1 MEFYL
6 IDVTLQMF
14 CLSDKL
20 LLYSLRS
27 NLNLG
32 VIRMF
37 KKKYCMVLIVL
48 LFSLAACGND
58 DETSS
63 KNESASKDGGE
74 KIINMMHLWPE
85 GSSKQHN
92 EIVQAI
98 VDEFEADHE
107 DVTIDMEILGNEQY
121 KEKLKVLSASNEL
134 PDIGMTWAGGFIEP
148 YVSGD
153 MFASLDDVIDEE
165 LSDMFVPGTTEA
177 YAVDGKTYGLPLEL
191 NITPVYYNK
200 AIFDEYGLKAPQ
212 TWDELK
218 AVVQTLVNNDV
229 TPITLGNKDA
239 WTGSMWYMYLADRI
253 GGPEVLNNA
262 IDRSGSFEDPSLIK
276 AAAEIQ
282 ELVDM
287 GAFINGYNGLGNDEA
302 KGYFINEQ
310 AAMYLMATW
319 DLPEWTTNEDNSQE
333 FKDSVGYF
341 KFPTV
346 EGGEGE
352 LNSYVGGPGVGMFVA
367 ENSPVKEEAK
377 EFVAFFVK
385 KWGERS
391 VTDAGVI
398 PATKV
403 NTEGI
408 DLPEMYIHILDDLNE
423 ATNLTLYADVQ
434 MSADVA
440 NVHLDM
446 IQALFGGQVTPE
458 QFTQEQ
464 EEALA
469 EEE

>member
-1 MEFYL
+1 MINY
-6 IDVTLQMF
+6 VCTH
-14 CLSDKL
+14 
-20 LLYSLRS
+20 LRT
-27 NLNLG
+27 NIKG
-32 VIRMF
+32 EVIILF
-37 KKKYCMVLIVL
+37 KKYFLMLLIGMVLFL
-48 LFSLAACGND
+48 TACG
-58 DETSS
+58 DEDEKGSS
-63 KNESASKDGGE
+63 EEESSNGDE
-74 KIINMMHLWPE
+74 KTIEFMHLWPE

-92 EIVQAI
+92 EIVQSI
-98 VDEFEADHE
+98 VEEFEE
-107 DVTIDMEILGNEQY
+107 NNEGVKVEMEILGNEQY

-134 PDIGMTWAGGFIEP
+134 PDVGMTWAGGFIEP

-153 MFASLDDVIDEE
+153 MFTSLDDVIDEN
-165 LSDMFVPGTTEA
+165 LSDSFVPGTTEA
-177 YAVDGKTYGLPLEL
+177 YAVDGETYGLPLEL

-200 AIFDEYGLKAPQ
+200 AIFEEYGLEEPK
-212 TWDELK
+212 TWDDMK
-218 AVVQTLVNNDV
+218 NVVQTLVENDV

-253 GGPEVLNNA
+253 GGTDVLNNA
-262 IDRSGSFEDPSLIK
+262 ISRTGSFEDPKLVE
-276 AAAEIQ
+276 AAGEIQ

-319 DLPEWTTNEDNSQE
+319 DLPEWTTNEDNPQE

-346 EGGEGE
+346 AGGEGE
-352 LNSYVGGPGVGMFVA
+352 ATSYVGGPGVGMFVA

-377 EFVAFFVK
+377 DFVAFFVE

-403 NTEGI
+403 DTDGI
-408 DLPEMYIHILDDLNE
+408 DLPEMYIDILNDLNE

-446 IQALFGGQVTPE
+446 IQALFGGEVTPE
-458 QFTQEQ
+458 EFAKAQ

-469 EEE
+469 AEE